1 MKMSAEED
9 PAQIVPPA
17 ETFSQRIARA
27 SQKRSAESFQSIA
40 DTLIKES
47 RDKPAGESIEFSD
60 DELRELGKVLKI
72 PIEKVRD
79 LCT

>member
-9 PAQIVPPA
+9 PAQKVPTA

-40 DTLIKES
+40 DALIKES
-47 RDKPAGESIEFSD
+47 REKPAGESIEFSD